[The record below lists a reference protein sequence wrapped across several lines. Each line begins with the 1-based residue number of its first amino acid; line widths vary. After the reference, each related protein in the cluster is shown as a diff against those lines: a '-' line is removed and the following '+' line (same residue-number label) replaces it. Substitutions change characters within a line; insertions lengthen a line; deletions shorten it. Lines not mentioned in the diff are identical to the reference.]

1 MQLSR
6 TAFHARPLPVFALV
20 LALGALALACG
31 GQSAQDHLAA
41 ARASL
46 ASSDYAA
53 ATGAADAGLAANP
66 DEVTAWGLELVKL
79 EALSRSGDGA
89 GTVAQLTQLADA
101 NAARIT
107 AADYSGTAQLLRTAG
122 QKAEAI
128 QVLDLGFKRFPD
140 DAVIKKMLDD
150 SVEAGADVDPAELE
164 MLRSLGYID

>member
-6 TAFHARPLPVFALV
+6 TGSTAPRLLVGGLV
-20 LALGALALACG
+20 LLLSFSLVACG
-31 GQSAQDHLAA
+31 KSAQDHLAD

-46 ASSDYAA
+46 ASSDYSAA
-53 ATGAADAGLAANP
+53 NEAADAGLAANP
-66 DEVTAWGLELVKL
+66 DDVTAWGLELVKL

-89 GTVAQLTQLADA
+89 ATVAQLTRLAEA

-107 AADYSGTAQLLRTAG
+107 AGDYSGTAQLLRSEG

-140 DAVIKKMLDD
+140 DPTIKKMLDE